1 MQHHYAKVAVIAFWV
16 ITVILTALTR
26 NLASTFNW
34 VAVAALAA
42 IPPAILWGLW
52 NDPVPTTSENIRE
65 AFKD

>member
-1 MQHHYAKVAVIAFWV
+1 MQLHYAKVAVIAFWV

-26 NLASTFNW
+26 NLTSTFNW

-52 NDPVPTTSENIRE
+52 NAPALTTSENIRE